1 MLVEGTCGDA
11 LRDQS
16 EPRSGSPERNQNW
29 KRVEEFS
36 EGKLAVEILTV
47 DEKFRELRMEEVYI
61 QERRFGEKP
70 TNVKRY
76 QPIKRTRED

>member
-1 MLVEGTCGDA
+1 M
-11 LRDQS
+11 
-16 EPRSGSPERNQNW
+16 
-29 KRVEEFS
+29 EEFS

-47 DEKFRELRMEEVYI
+47 DEKFGELRMEEVYI

-70 TNVKRY
+70 TNVKLY